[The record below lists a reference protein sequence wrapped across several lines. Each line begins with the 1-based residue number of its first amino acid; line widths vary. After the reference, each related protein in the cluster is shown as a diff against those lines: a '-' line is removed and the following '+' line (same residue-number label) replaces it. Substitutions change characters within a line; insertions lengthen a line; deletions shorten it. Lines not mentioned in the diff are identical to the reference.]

1 MLLIFELRKPVK
13 LKTHPSHSSSGPD
26 SRGLSVILLTHFF
39 QYEIT
44 VLEEKLQQMKP
55 NMAAIAE
62 YRKKVMYGKRLLLI
76 FAMSRAWGVNLQT

>member
-1 MLLIFELRKPVK
+1 V
-13 LKTHPSHSSSGPD
+13 
-26 SRGLSVILLTHFF
+26 HFF

-76 FAMSRAWGVNLQT
+76 FAMSRAWGVNLQM

>member
-1 MLLIFELRKPVK
+1 MPLIFELRKPVK
-13 LKTHPSHSSSGPD
+13 LKTHPSHASSGPD
-26 SRGLSVILLTHFF
+26 SRGLSVILLMHFF

-76 FAMSRAWGVNLQT
+76 FAMSRAWGVNLQM

>member
-1 MLLIFELRKPVK
+1 MPLIFELRKPVK
-13 LKTHPSHSSSGPD
+13 LKTHPSHSSSGSD
-26 SRGLSVILLTHFF
+26 SGGLSVILLMHFF

-62 YRKKVMYGKRLLLI
+62 YRKKVMYSKRLLLI
-76 FAMSRAWGVNLQT
+76 FAMSRA

>member
-1 MLLIFELRKPVK
+1 MPLIFELRKPVK
-13 LKTHPSHSSSGPD
+13 LKTHPGPD
-26 SRGLSVILLTHFF
+26 SRGLSVILLMYFF

-55 NMAAIAE
+55 NMAAISE

-76 FAMSRAWGVNLQT
+76 FAMSRAWGVNLQM

>member
-13 LKTHPSHSSSGPD
+13 LKKHPSHLSSGPD
-26 SRGLSVILLTHFF
+26 SRGLSVILLMHFF

-76 FAMSRAWGVNLQT
+76 FAMSRAWGVNLQM